1 MLTNKVAIV
10 TGASRGIG
18 SAIAKK
24 LAENGARVIINYCGS
39 EEKARAVRDEINSTR
54 PDGATNSAE
63 IYQCNIS
70 DPTEAKKMIEDIY
83 QEYGQIDV
91 LVNNAGITR
100 DGLLIGMSE
109 EDFEGVIDTNLK
121 GAFSCMKTDARYMLK
136 KKSGSI
142 INISSVSGV
151 IGNPGQ
157 VNYSASKAGLIG
169 MTKSAAKEL
178 ATRNIRVNAIAPGF
192 IESDMTDQLPDS
204 VIEGARNIIA
214 MKRFG
219 KPEEIA
225 GVAAFLASD
234 ASSYVTGQVIRVDGG
249 M

>member
-24 LAENGARVIINYCGS
+24 LAGQGAKVIINYCGS
-39 EEKARAVRDEINSTR
+39 EEKALGVCEEIKSQ
-54 PDGATNSAE
+54 GGYAQAK
-63 IYQCNIS
+63 QCDVGN
-70 DPTEAKKMIEDIY
+70 AKSCKEFLDQVY
-83 QEYGQIDV
+83 KEYGSIDI

-100 DGLLIGMSE
+100 DNLLIMMSE
-109 EDFEGVIDTNLK
+109 DEFDSVINTNLK
-121 GAFSCMKTDARYMLK
+121 GAFNCMKTASRYMLK
-136 KKSGSI
+136 QKHGSI

-151 IGNPGQ
+151 MGNPGQ
-157 VNYSASKAGLIG
+157 VNYSASKAGVIG

-178 ATRNIRVNAIAPGF
+178 SSRNIRVNAIAPGF
-192 IESDMTDQLPDS
+192 IETDMTDALS
-204 VIEGARNIIA
+204 ETVIESAKEIIP

-225 GVAAFLASD
+225 NAVAFLAGDEST
-234 ASSYVTGQVIRVDGG
+234 YITGQVIRVDGG